1 MKKLQLFFAAVPF
14 QIFGRCRFKFFGL
27 VGLTAF
33 LAAPAGAASSY
44 TVDTTGNCWTGTHM
58 IAAAD
63 SGMTSSHYALSVYN
77 GAIAPANRVSRSLYS
92 ASVDTGNYNLS
103 ITFSAGNWPSN
114 FCGHIVLRGVFA
126 ASDTA
131 NGIDFKPYAYPATVP
146 NANSPAAVVIAYS
159 GFSGLSQRTY
169 GGVTYAQDVN
179 GVAGVASDGS
189 CTGDVYGYLTG
200 AEGKLVFA
208 HSASAACL
216 ISPGWGSKA
225 TLASGSGYPSGSV
238 ALGTWH
244 VTYSGST
251 PTLTLTSDDRP
262 WKP

>member
-1 MKKLQLFFAAVPF
+1 MKNFS
-14 QIFGRCRFKFFGL
+14 G
-27 VGLTAF
+27 F
-33 LAAPAGAASSY
+33 LAAVFLAALLSAPLCASSTY
-44 TVDTTGNCWTGTHM
+44 TVDTTGACWTGAHT

-63 SGMTSSHYALSVYN
+63 SGMTTAHYAVSVYN
-77 GAIAPANRVSRSLYS
+77 GAISPANRVAKSLYS
-92 ASVDTGNYNLS
+92 ASIDAGNYNLS

-114 FCGHIVLRGVFA
+114 FCGHIVLRGIFA

-131 NGIDFKPYAYPATVP
+131 NGIDFKPYAYPAAVP
-146 NANSPAAVVIAYS
+146 NLNSPAAVVVAYS

-179 GVAGVASDGS
+179 GVAGVASNGS
-189 CTGDVYGYLTG
+189 CAGDVYGYLTA

-208 HSASAACL
+208 HSAGASCL
-216 ISPGWGSKA
+216 IDPGWGSKA
-225 TLASGSGYPSGSV
+225 TLATGSGYPSGSV

-244 VTYSGST
+244 VAYSGST

-262 WKP
+262 WAP